1 MPDRPRP
8 AATTAAIRL
17 RGVRQNNLRGFDLD
31 IPLGKLIVI
40 TGVSGSGKSSLAF
53 DTLYAEGQRRYVECL
68 SSYARQF
75 MERMDKPQVDEIT
88 GILPSVALRQGKS
101 IRAARATVA
110 TLTELG
116 EYFRLVFAHAAT
128 PECPNCG
135 AAVRR
140 TQVAE
145 LVQEL
150 LDRAPERRLAVTF
163 ALPVVSQIAA
173 RATLQG
179 LAQAGFHRAWHE
191 GGVQPLESLLGVI
204 EPGSTVHVLQDRLVA
219 RDDERAR
226 LYDSLQQALRRGS
239 GAVSVWLDGEPGAL
253 ARWHDTGERTGT
265 FAHLKA
271 AARLRC
277 AACGTEVQE
286 PSAHL
291 FSFNS
296 AVGACPG
303 CNGFGRVTDID
314 LGRVIPDVRK
324 SLKEGA
330 IKPWSTEATDEE
342 REDLE
347 QFAERLGIDMATP
360 WQDLPE
366 AQRKAVIDGEKGG
379 RRAGKFYGV
388 RGWFKWQEGRSYK
401 MHVRVLLARFR
412 AYTVCPD
419 CHGTRLKPEAL
430 AWKLGGLSLPAWLAL
445 PVRQIRQKVA
455 SLELGATE
463 TQALEQPL
471 RELRHRVDFLDEVGL
486 EYLSLDRAAR
496 TLSGGELQRVQL
508 VAALATGMTQVLYV
522 LDEPS
527 VGLHPR
533 DNDRLLRILERLRA
547 AGNTVVVVEH
557 DPALIRAADVLID
570 LGPGA
575 GDQGGQLLY
584 VGPPNAMG
592 DLPES
597 LTADYLSGRKLVAP
611 PHDPT
616 SQAPEPK
623 GKLTAAQ
630 VAKRATLHTAKWL
643 TVRGASARTLRG
655 QDVTFQ
661 VGALNAVCGVSG
673 SGKSTLVEEV
683 LYRTLLRRRG
693 EPVDEPGACAGIDGD
708 VGIGDVVLVDQELP
722 HGSSRANCATYLKVW
737 DAVRD
742 RLSDESLAVS
752 RGYTRATFSFNRE
765 GGRCAVCE
773 GLGHELVEM
782 QFLSDVRMT
791 CEACEGQRFRADVL
805 QVKHRGLAASDFL
818 DRTAAQ
824 IAEQFEDDPAL
835 SGPMQSLCELGLGY
849 LRLGQPLS
857 TLSGGEA
864 QRLKIAWHLLQA
876 RTRNALFLLD
886 EPSTGLHLHD
896 VAILLKNLRQLTARG
911 NTVILVEHHLDLIA
925 AADRVIELGPE
936 GGPDGG
942 EVLYQG
948 DAKGLLERDTP
959 TARFL
964 RRKNAP
970 AAGLTEADLADIERD
985 PGQVQIRG
993 ARVHNLRDVSLDI
1006 PRDRFVVVTGLSGS
1020 GKSSLAFDVVFAE
1033 GQRRFLDC
1041 LSPYARQ
1048 YLPPAARPDVD
1059 KLAGLPPTVA
1069 IAQRT
1074 TRGGLRST
1082 VATLTDIYP
1091 YLRLLYARC
1100 GTQLCPGCSGPVS
1113 GQTAQDVA
1121 DAVTDRF
1128 GDASVYVM
1136 APAVRGRKGHHKDI
1150 VQRAK
1155 SLGHEWLHVDGCLV
1169 SIHAVPELRR
1179 YVVHDLDYVV
1189 ARVPGQTVFAEP
1201 APAAKKAKKSK
1212 VVALTLAREPSTVDP
1227 ARRSAIAEAVDLALA
1242 LGDGTVL
1249 ARTAGMLPVTWS
1261 LRRHCAR
1268 CDLSVEAPDPRLFA
1282 FTSAAGWCPVCTG
1295 TGVEVV
1301 EAQADPP
1308 SEKAAAQ
1315 ELKRQAKKAKRK
1327 AEDGRS
1333 TQELARAGLPE
1344 GNETIPDQPLR
1355 LLAACPVCKGS
1366 RLRPEARSVTI
1377 GGHTIDQAMLLGPPA
1392 LANFLATVPWNRRDL
1407 QIAQPILGE
1416 VSARCRFL
1424 TQVGLDYLALGRG
1437 APTLSGGESQRIR
1450 LAAQLSSNL
1459 RGVLYVLDEPTI
1471 GLHPADNAKVLQA
1484 LEDLVARGSG
1494 LLVVEHDEDTI
1505 RRADH
1510 VIELGPGGGRT
1521 GGNVT
1526 FAGSLEQMLADTDS
1540 PTGAALRLGNHR
1552 RVRLVP
1558 REIAADHPFVRI
1570 QGARRNNLREVD
1582 VRLARG
1588 RFNVVTG
1595 VSGSGKSTLVRDLLV
1610 AQGNR
1615 GLSVTDRR
1623 KEARLPGG
1631 TAEAGYDFTAIE
1643 GLQDLGRI
1651 VEVDQS
1657 PIGRTPRSCP
1667 ATYMGIFDDIRKVFA
1682 NIPEAKVLGLT
1693 ANQFSYN
1700 VEGGRCESCQGAGE
1714 LKVEMS
1720 FLPTVFVPCE
1730 TCGGARYSEQVRR
1743 VLYKGASIA
1752 DVLRM
1757 SIAEAA
1763 EHFALV
1769 RGIAG
1774 PLQLADRM
1782 GLSYLALGQGS
1793 NTLSGGEAQRLKIV
1807 TELCKRRKFETLY
1820 VLDEPSTG
1828 LHLQDLQRLLDVLHE
1843 LVDRGDTL
1851 VVIEHQLDIVREA
1864 DWLVDLGPG
1873 AGELG
1878 GHVTWQGTVAGL
1890 LKSKLKVPTREALL
1904 VAR

>member
-1 MPDRPRP
+1 MSEPT
-8 AATTAAIRL
+8 ATAAAIRL

-31 IPLGKLIVI
+31 VPLGKLVVI

-75 MERMDKPQVDEIT
+75 MERMDKPAVDEIT

-116 EYFRLVFAHAAT
+116 EYFRLVFAQAAS
-128 PECPNCG
+128 PLCPTCG
-135 AAVRR
+135 APVHR
-140 TQVAE
+140 TQVAD

-150 LDRAPERRLAVTF
+150 LDRARDRRLAVTF

-179 LAQAGFHRAWHE
+179 LAQAGFHRAWQD
-191 GGVQPLESLLGVI
+191 GQVVALETLLGVL
-204 EPGSTVHVLQDRLVA
+204 EAGATVHVLQDRLVV
-219 RDDERAR
+219 REEERAR
-226 LYDSLQQALRRGS
+226 LYDSLQQALRRGA
-239 GAVSVWLDGEPGAL
+239 GTVSVWLEEPGDAQDL
-253 ARWHDTGERTGT
+253 GLTQWLRTGERQGT
-265 FAHLKA
+265 FAQLRA
-271 AARLRC
+271 AARLKC
-277 AACGTEVQE
+277 ANCGTEVQE

-291 FSFNS
+291 FSSSS

-303 CNGFGRVTDID
+303 CNGFGRITDID

-324 SLKEGA
+324 SLKQGA

-342 REDLE
+342 RDDLVS
-347 QFAERLGIDMATP
+347 FATRTGIQMDTP
-360 WQDLPE
+360 WQDLAE
-366 AQRKAVIDGEKGG
+366 SQQRAVIDGEPGKKAG
-379 RRAGKFYGV
+379 RYRGV

-401 MHVRVLLARFR
+401 MHVRVLLARYR
-412 AYTVCPD
+412 AYTQCPE
-419 CHGTRLKPEAL
+419 CLGTRLKPEAL
-430 AWKLGGLSLPAWLAL
+430 AWKLGGQSLPQWLAL
-445 PVRQIRQKVA
+445 PVRQVREQIA
-455 SLELGATE
+455 ALDLSATDQ
-463 TQALEQPL
+463 QALEQPL

-575 GDQGGQLLY
+575 GAEGGELLY
-584 VGPPNAMG
+584 VGSPHAMG
-592 DLPES
+592 AIEGS
-597 LTADYLSGRKLVAP
+597 LTADYLSGRKHVVP
-611 PHDPT
+611 PNT
-616 SQAPEPK
+616 VPEK
-623 GKLTAAQ
+623 KARLTLAQ
-630 VAKRATLHTAKWL
+630 VAKRKELQAEQWL
-643 TVRGASARTLRG
+643 TVRGATARTLRG
-655 QDVTFQ
+655 QDVQFKL
-661 VGALNAVCGVSG
+661 GALNAVCGVSG

-693 EPVDEPGACAGIDGD
+693 EPVDEPGACEGIDGD
-708 VGIGDVVLVDQELP
+708 AGLGDVVLVDQELP

-737 DAVRD
+737 DAVRN
-742 RLSDESLAVS
+742 RLADEPLAIS
-752 RGYTRATFSFNRE
+752 RGYTQATFSFNRE
-765 GGRCAVCE
+765 GGRCPVCE
-773 GLGHELVEM
+773 GLGFELVEM

-791 CEACEGQRFRADVL
+791 CEACEGHRFRADVL
-805 QVKHRGLAASDFL
+805 QVQHRGLSASEFL

-824 IAEQFEDDPAL
+824 IAEQFQDDPAL
-835 SGPMQSLCELGLGY
+835 AEPMRSLCELGLGY

-876 RTRNALFLLD
+876 RTKNALFLLD

-896 VAILLKNLRQLTARG
+896 VAILLHNLRQLTARG

-925 AADRVIELGPE
+925 AADHVVELGPE
-936 GGPDGG
+936 GGPGGG

-948 DAKGLLERDTP
+948 DAQGLLERDTP

-964 RRKNAP
+964 RHKDAP
-970 AAGLTEADLADIERD
+970 AAGLTEADTADIERD
-985 PGQVQIRG
+985 PGLVQIRG
-993 ARVHNLRDVSLDI
+993 AKVHNLQDVSLDI

-1100 GTQLCPGCSGPVS
+1100 GTQLCPNCAGPVS

-1121 DAVTDRF
+1121 EAVTERF
-1128 GDASVYVM
+1128 GDASLYVM
-1136 APAVRGRKGHHKDI
+1136 APAVRGRKGHHKEV
-1150 VQRAK
+1150 VQRAR
-1155 SLGHEWLHVDGCLV
+1155 SLGHDWLHVDGCLL

-1179 YVVHDLDYVV
+1179 YVVHDIDYVV
-1189 ARVPGQTVFAEP
+1189 ARLPGATFTEESP
-1201 APAAKKAKKSK
+1201 APVKKGRKKVKTPEVLQQSHI
-1212 VVALTLAREPSTVDP
+1212 DP
-1227 ARRSAIAEAVDLALA
+1227 ARTAAIAEAVDQALA

-1249 ARTAGMLPVTWS
+1249 ARTAGSLPVTWS

-1295 TGVEVV
+1295 TGLRGE
-1301 EAQADPP
+1301 EPP
-1308 SEKAAAQ
+1308 PETK
-1315 ELKRQAKKAKRK
+1315 KKAKEK
-1327 AEDGRS
+1327 VADGRS
-1333 TQELARAGLPE
+1333 SQDMARAGTPE

-1355 LLAACPVCKGS
+1355 LMEPCPVCQGS

-1377 GGHTIDQAMLLGPPA
+1377 GGHTIDRALALGPPG
-1392 LANFLATVPWNRRDL
+1392 LAAFLDGVPWNRRDL
-1407 QIAQPILGE
+1407 QIAQPILAE
-1416 VSARCRFL
+1416 VGARCRFL
-1424 TQVGLDYLALGRG
+1424 DEVGLDYLALGRG

-1471 GLHPADNAKVLQA
+1471 GLHPADNEKVLHA

-1521 GGNVT
+1521 GGMVT
-1526 FAGSLEQMLADTDS
+1526 FQGSLAELLADPHS
-1540 PTGAALRLGNHR
+1540 PTGAALRLGQHR
-1552 RVRLVP
+1552 RVRDKP
-1558 REIAADHPFVRI
+1558 RSIEPGHAFVTVK
-1570 QGARRNNLREVD
+1570 GATRNNLRD
-1582 VRLARG
+1582 VTVGFARG

-1615 GLSVTDRR
+1615 GLSVTDWRR
-1623 KEARLPGG
+1623 EDRVPGG
-1631 TAEAGYDFTAIE
+1631 QDFTGIE

-1667 ATYMGIFDDIRKVFA
+1667 ATYMGLFDDIRKVFA
-1682 NIPEAKVLGLT
+1682 NIPEAKVLGLG
-1693 ANQFSYN
+1693 ANQFSFN
-1700 VEGGRCESCQGAGE
+1700 VEGGRCEQCQGAGQ

-1730 TCGGARYSEQVRR
+1730 TCGGARYTEQVRR

-1763 EHFALV
+1763 DHFGLIK
-1769 RGIAG
+1769 GIAG
-1774 PLQLADRM
+1774 PLRLAERM
-1782 GLSYLALGQGS
+1782 GLGYLSLGQGS

-1864 DWLVDLGPG
+1864 DWLVDMGPG
-1873 AGELG
+1873 AGERG
-1878 GHVTWQGTVAGL
+1878 GHVTWQGTVQGL
-1890 LKSKLKVPTREALL
+1890 LKSKLKVPTRTALL
-1904 VAR
+1904 AGA